1 MLLSKGSLLLAS
13 LGNLSKKKKD
23 KREVRLVLLC
33 VCVDAP
39 WNLLAHRAALYV
51 CNKKTEKGGIEKE
64 KET

>member
-13 LGNLSKKKKD
+13 LGNLSKKKRIKERYD
-23 KREVRLVLLC
+23 LCCC